1 MSDALTASLFSI
13 FLVFCW
19 IGGCM
24 MFAPGFSSPRLPMQI
39 RLLVSV
45 GVTAAVAPLVMTGM
59 MAPLSGMTPVDGVFL
74 IVSETLAGAAIG
86 LMARIFVLALQFA
99 ATAVASFIGLAGIP
113 GVPLEE
119 TDSGSPLATLASAA
133 AVMLMMHMGLHLE
146 LLAAVIDSYSVI
158 PLGSDIPVEA
168 LTRNLLATVA
178 ETWFLA
184 LRLAGP
190 FLLYGVIVNFAL
202 GLANRFA
209 QQISAYH
216 ASSGAVIL
224 GGLMLA
230 YLIWADWMSIFL
242 DAYQSW
248 LQRGGF

>member
-1 MSDALTASLFSI
+1 MSDALTTSLFSI
-13 FLVFCW
+13 FLVFCR
-19 IGGCM
+19 IGGCV

-39 RLLVSV
+39 RLFVAV
-45 GVTAAVAPLVMTGM
+45 GITAAVAPLVTTGM
-59 MAPLSGMTPVDGVFL
+59 AATLSGMTSADQIFL
-74 IVSETLAGAAIG
+74 ILSETLAGAAIG
-86 LMARIFVLALQFA
+86 IMARIFVLALQFA

-146 LLAAVIDSYSVI
+146 LLAAVIDSYSAIRPERAVPI
-158 PLGSDIPVEA
+158 EA
-168 LTRNLLATVA
+168 LTRNLLDTVS
-178 ETWFLA
+178 ETWLLA

-190 FLLYGVIVNFAL
+190 FLLYGVIVNSAL

-230 YLIWADWMSIFL
+230 YLIWADWMNIFL